1 MKGTGFRSRRAE
13 DTARPGRGAGWG
25 CPRCR
30 DSFPSGR
37 EVAQACSHTCALSG
51 PGHTWPASYAPESLS
66 LLGVCQGCV
75 RPALW
80 PGR

>member
-1 MKGTGFRSRRAE
+1 MKGSGFRSRRPE
-13 DTARPGRGAGWG
+13 ETVLLGRGGG

-66 LLGVCQGCV
+66 LLGVCQGCL